1 MLLYRG
7 HVLHIAGRPDVDGAR
22 EALVSEPDGALVV
35 DDDGRIAYSGPF
47 GEVPPDLA
55 GATVVDRRGCLLLP
69 GFVDAHIHFPQVYT
83 TDAHGGGTLLSW
95 LDRCVFPAE
104 ARFADAGFARE
115 AAREFCAARIAA
127 GTTAAMVFG
136 SAFPVAQDALFEE
149 TSRAGLRVVSGRGV
163 QTRGPAS
170 AGPLITSE
178 EEAERLCRAEIARW
192 HCADAP
198 GRPDR
203 AMLQVA
209 LVPRFALSVTRRSF
223 RWMGELHRQHREDG
237 VYFHTHLSENDAPGV
252 GEIDSVLRDF
262 GTGSY
267 LDTYDGRFGPGGGLA
282 GESLLGRRS
291 ILAHA
296 VHCSESELDRIAET
310 RASVAHCPTSQLFLG
325 SGTMPWKRMAARGIT
340 VALGSDVGA
349 GDEWLVSRVAN
360 DCFKVHMCA
369 SADRAVSLE
378 PAALLFSSTLA
389 GARALDMEDAFGN
402 LDAGKDADFL
412 VVDPSSWPPLARS
425 VAAASDPD
433 SLVFAVMMALREPA
447 ISEVLVR
454 GARVSA
460 A

>member
-1 MLLYRG
+1 M
-7 HVLHIAGRPDVDGAR
+7 LHIAGRPSVNEAGD
-22 EALVSEPDGALVV
+22 ALVSEPDGALVV
-35 DDDGRIAYSGPF
+35 DDAGRIAYSGPF
-47 GEVPPDLA
+47 SEVPPDLA
-55 GATVVDRRGCLLLP
+55 AATVVDRRGCLLLP

-149 TSRAGLRVVSGRGV
+149 TARTGLRMVSGRGV

-170 AGPLITSE
+170 ASPLITSE
-178 EEAERLCRAEIARW
+178 GDAERSCRAEIARW
-192 HCADAP
+192 HCADDP

-209 LVPRFALSVTRRSF
+209 LVPRFALSVTPETLG
-223 RWMGELHRQHREDG
+223 WMGELHRQHHASG

-262 GTGSY
+262 GTSSY
-267 LDTYDGRFGPGGGLA
+267 LDTYDGRFGPGGEVA

-296 VHCSESELDRIAET
+296 VHCSDSELDRVAAA
-310 RASVAHCPTSQLFLG
+310 RASIAHCPTSQLFLG

-360 DCFKVHMCA
+360 DCFKVHMSA
-369 SADRAVSLE
+369 SADRVVPLE
-378 PAALLFSSTLA
+378 PAALLFSATLA

-412 VVDPSSWPPLARS
+412 VVDPSAWPPLSRS
-425 VAAASDPD
+425 IDAASGPAA
-433 SLVFAVMMALREPA
+433 LAFAVMMALREPA
-447 ISEVLVR
+447 IAEVFVR
-454 GARVSA
+454 GRRVSVS
-460 A
+460 